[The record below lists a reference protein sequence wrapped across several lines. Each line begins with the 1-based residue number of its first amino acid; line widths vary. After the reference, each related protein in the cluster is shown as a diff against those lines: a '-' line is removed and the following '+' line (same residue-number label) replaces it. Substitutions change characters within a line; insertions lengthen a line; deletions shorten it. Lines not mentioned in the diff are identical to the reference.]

1 MAARCHYDT
10 PAGSA
15 TLQLS
20 LVRHPCPPTERGGTT
35 DASDAGMLTPFVKAF
50 TEQQE
55 PEVTPVPEVVPI
67 EELTGEQL
75 EAAEAEI
82 EAEEEW
88 PTTV

>member
-1 MAARCHYDT
+1 
-10 PAGSA
+10 
-15 TLQLS
+15 
-20 LVRHPCPPTERGGTT
+20 
-35 DASDAGMLTPFVKAF
+35 MLTPFVNAF
-50 TEQQE
+50 TEQQDAE
-55 PEVTPVPEVVPI
+55 TPVPEVVPI